1 MALTDPV
8 GQNASP
14 RRWNGFSLR
23 WKLVLASLFV
33 ELVLVA
39 ALVWNGSQ
47 LVEKRLIEQATLR
60 IKEVST
66 LLNISVGPAMAYQ
79 DYDRI
84 ADIFRDSRKRQGI
97 EYFVLTD
104 QFNRIV
110 LVDGWEGSGRPPEKQ
125 AEFGSVATDGRFDIR
140 IPITGSG
147 QIYGQL
153 AFGISS
159 QFVDDAR
166 QQFTRA
172 SLAIAS
178 VLMLASGTLLTVI
191 AFWLTRHLKQLEE
204 AGAAVSAGRFD
215 IELPISS
222 QDEIGRVASAFNRM
236 TAEIKRQIN
245 ALQTSE
251 ERFRGL
257 LELSTDWY
265 WEQDS
270 EFRFTLYPAG
280 QPGVDAVA
288 GSRIGKHLWDFAS
301 TLSEAEWD
309 RHRAVLTAHQVF
321 RDFEF
326 GVIAPDGEI
335 VYLLVCG
342 EPMFDA
348 QGCFTG
354 YRGTAREITDRK
366 RAEISLQLAASVF
379 AEARE
384 GIIITDAQWQL
395 IEMNPMASELTGYR
409 PEDMAD
415 GKLLDRLFSA
425 PQPEF
430 LEAALPHLIE
440 VGHWRGE
447 TWGLRK
453 NGERF
458 PELLTAS
465 AVRDSNGRIVNF
477 ILIFS
482 DITTLKEQ
490 QQRLERMAHYD
501 ALTRLPNR
509 VLLAERLHQA
519 LAQAKRDKGYL
530 AVAYLDLDGFKPVN
544 DTLGHD
550 AGDRLLV
557 EVADRLRN
565 SVRAHDTVARLG
577 GDEFVLLI
585 HASSF
590 SECETAMQRTL
601 HIIAEPFT
609 IKGRQVSVSA
619 SIGIASFPA
628 DGPDPDTLLRNADQ
642 AMYVSKQAGRNRYH
656 FFDAAHDRKV
666 LAHTERISRI
676 HAALPANEFVLHYQ
690 PKVNMQEGRVVG
702 AEALIRWQLPERG
715 LLPPGEFLPIIENS
729 DFAVSLGE
737 WVITATL
744 AQMRAWRGEG
754 IDLSISINIA
764 ARQLQAHNFVERL
777 QILLAAYPDVPPDR
791 LELEIV
797 ETAALDDI
805 QYVNEVINQ
814 CLGFGVTFALD
825 DFGTGYSSLI
835 YFKRLPVRTVK
846 IDQSFVR
853 NMLADPEDMAIV
865 EGVIGLAKAF
875 HRSVIAE
882 GVETA
887 EQGARLIAMGCD
899 CAQGYGI
906 AHPMPAEQIP
916 LWVRSFQPDPSWRA

>member
-1 MALTDPV
+1 M
-8 GQNASP
+8 
-14 RRWNGFSLR
+14 
-23 WKLVLASLFV
+23 
-33 ELVLVA
+33 
-39 ALVWNGSQ
+39 
-47 LVEKRLIEQATLR
+47 
-60 IKEVST
+60 
-66 LLNISVGPAMAYQ
+66 
-79 DYDRI
+79 
-84 ADIFRDSRKRQGI
+84 
-97 EYFVLTD
+97 
-104 QFNRIV
+104 
-110 LVDGWEGSGRPPEKQ
+110 
-125 AEFGSVATDGRFDIR
+125 
-140 IPITGSG
+140 
-147 QIYGQL
+147 
-153 AFGISS
+153 
-159 QFVDDAR
+159 
-166 QQFTRA
+166 
-172 SLAIAS
+172 
-178 VLMLASGTLLTVI
+178 
-191 AFWLTRHLKQLEE
+191 
-204 AGAAVSAGRFD
+204 
-215 IELPISS
+215 
-222 QDEIGRVASAFNRM
+222 
-236 TAEIKRQIN
+236 
-245 ALQTSE
+245 
-251 ERFRGL
+251 
-257 LELSTDWY
+257 
-265 WEQDS
+265 
-270 EFRFTLYPAG
+270 
-280 QPGVDAVA
+280 
-288 GSRIGKHLWDFAS
+288 
-301 TLSEAEWD
+301 
-309 RHRAVLTAHQVF
+309 
-321 RDFEF
+321 
-326 GVIAPDGEI
+326 
-335 VYLLVCG
+335 
-342 EPMFDA
+342 
-348 QGCFTG
+348 
-354 YRGTAREITDRK
+354 
-366 RAEISLQLAASVF
+366 
-379 AEARE
+379 
-384 GIIITDAQWQL
+384 
-395 IEMNPMASELTGYR
+395 
-409 PEDMAD
+409 
-415 GKLLDRLFSA
+415 
-425 PQPEF
+425 
-430 LEAALPHLIE
+430 
-440 VGHWRGE
+440 
-447 TWGLRK
+447 
-453 NGERF
+453 
-458 PELLTAS
+458 
-465 AVRDSNGRIVNF
+465 
-477 ILIFS
+477 
-482 DITTLKEQ
+482 
-490 QQRLERMAHYD
+490 
-501 ALTRLPNR
+501 
-509 VLLAERLHQA
+509 
-519 LAQAKRDKGYL
+519 
-530 AVAYLDLDGFKPVN
+530 
-544 DTLGHD
+544 
-550 AGDRLLV
+550 
-557 EVADRLRN
+557 ADRLRN

-737 WVITATL
+737 WVISSTL
-744 AQMRAWRGEG
+744 AQMRAWRSEG

-906 AHPMPAEQIP
+906 ARPMPAAQIP

>member
-66 LLNISVGPAMAYQ
+66 LLNISVGPLMAYQ

-84 ADIFRDSRKRQGI
+84 ADIFRDSRERQGI

-159 QFVDDAR
+159 QFVDEAR

-236 TAEIKRQIN
+236 RAEIKRQIN

-270 EFRFTLYPAG
+270 EFRFTRYPAG
-280 QPGVDAVA
+280 QPGADALA
-288 GSRIGKHLWDFAS
+288 GSRIGKRPWDFAS
-301 TLSEAEWD
+301 TLSETEWE
-309 RHRAVLTAHQVF
+309 RHRAVLAAHQVF

-342 EPMFDA
+342 EPVFDA
-348 QGCFTG
+348 QNCFTG

-415 GKLLDRLFSA
+415 GNLLARLFSA

-430 LEAALPHLIE
+430 LETALPQLMA

-465 AVRDSNGRIVNF
+465 AVRDSNGRMVNF

-550 AGDRLLV
+550 AGDSLLV

-565 SVRAHDTVARLG
+565 SVRACDTVARLG

-585 HASSF
+585 HAASF
-590 SECETAMQRTL
+590 NECETAMQRTL
-601 HIIAEPFT
+601 QVIAEPFS

-656 FFDAAHDRKV
+656 FFDAAQDRKV

-737 WVITATL
+737 WVIATTL
-744 AQMRAWRGEG
+744 AQMRAWRSEG

-791 LELEIV
+791 IELEIV

-906 AHPMPAEQIP
+906 AHPMPAAQIP
-916 LWVRSFQPDPSWRA
+916 LWVRSFQPDPTWRV